1 VVLAEARIALITL
14 FDHLPQFEGHFR
26 IYLHKSVCASGK
38 VEYSPVLIPNIQSSH
53 PQHPSRY
60 CFAVDKGTPDDVA
73 ALFHSIEIKLVMNL
87 ARAHNLICSL
97 LAQIVHIAPLSP
109 LTPPAEFQ
117 GKGELPS
124 T

>member
-1 VVLAEARIALITL
+1 LTICFSSKDIFEYISTNPYVLQA
-14 FDHLPQFEGHFR
+14 
-26 IYLHKSVCASGK
+26 K

-73 ALFHSIEIKLVMNL
+73 ALFHSIEIKMVMNL
-87 ARAHNLICSL
+87 ARAHHLICSL